1 MRQQIS
7 STPTY
12 DMQVWMPH
20 NRLGTGKAEKILYSK
35 MNPSS
40 WLLKRRLNVVKTT
53 FSREN
58 VLVKSTF
65 KR

>member
-20 NRLGTGKAEKILYSK
+20 NRLGTGKAEKFLT
-35 MNPSS
+35 
-40 WLLKRRLNVVKTT
+40 LKLTSHGAST
-53 FSREN
+53 ICHA
-58 VLVKSTF
+58 TF
-65 KR
+65 KIIVSVYTLIFIS